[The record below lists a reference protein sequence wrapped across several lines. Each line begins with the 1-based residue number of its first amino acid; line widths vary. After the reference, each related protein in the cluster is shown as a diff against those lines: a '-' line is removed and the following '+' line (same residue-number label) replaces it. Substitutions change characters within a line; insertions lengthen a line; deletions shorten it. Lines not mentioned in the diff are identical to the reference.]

1 MSQHGR
7 LTILVAAVAG
17 FSFLGWLGST
27 RLWDDDEPK
36 NAVCGQEMFERGDWI
51 VPTFNGTLRT
61 DKPILIYW
69 CMLAAFNVLGV
80 NELAI
85 RLPSALAGIGTVVLT
100 FHLGRLLFDRRTGL
114 VASGLLTS
122 ALMFAVLARAATPD
136 SLLIVWITAS
146 LTSFVA
152 GVAAR
157 RGGHFGGDSANSRG
171 TVVPICEHGLPTTAW
186 LLMYASIGIAVLA
199 KGPIGVVMPLGIIGS
214 YLLFF
219 DSPPNQAANTNWLRR
234 CLSYFAPRRIWTIAN
249 TLHVFTGAAIVA
261 LIALPWY
268 IAVAVQTHGEWVT
281 GFLGTHN
288 IGRFMQ
294 PLEHHR
300 GLPIYYPIA
309 IMIGFFPASMFLP
322 VALWSSIHTVRQD
335 TSGRRSSAAFLLC
348 WIACYVGF
356 FTVAATKLPNYVV
369 PCYPALAIVTAA
381 WLILITDRG
390 TAMRTWHLWT
400 GYGASAILGLGITAG
415 LTIAAY
421 KILDIHNFVALPG
434 IIMIVGSLTCLTMLY
449 QNRVSRSVLSF
460 VLTCLLFTA
469 SATIHTGMQ
478 VNDAQDGPYF
488 ARYIHEHIHATSP
501 DAPKIGTYAYFPPS
515 LVYYLGYPVHRPTGP
530 QQLQAFFAEGGD
542 AIVMTR
548 ATFEKQRASL
558 PSDITIL
565 THQQR
570 FLRTDQDIVL
580 VGRPTEVA
588 EGDRRG
594 QQR

>member
-1 MSQHGR
+1 MFHHWR
-7 LTILVAAVAG
+7 FTILVAAVAG
-17 FSFLGWLGST
+17 LSFLGWLGST

-36 NAVCGQEMFERGDWI
+36 NGVCGQEMFERGDWI

-69 CMLAAFNVLGV
+69 CMLAAFNAIGV
-80 NELAI
+80 SELAI
-85 RLPSALAGIGTVVLT
+85 RLPSALAGVGTVVLT
-100 FHLGRLLFDRRTGL
+100 FHLGRLLFDRRIGL
-114 VASGLLTS
+114 IASCLLTS

-136 SLLIVWITAS
+136 SLLILWITAS
-146 LTSFVA
+146 LTCFVA

-157 RGGHFGGDSANSRG
+157 RGGHFSGDAANPRG
-171 TVVPICEHGLPTTAW
+171 PVESVCEHGLPTAAW
-186 LLMYASIGIAVLA
+186 ILMYVAIGVAVLA
-199 KGPIGVVMPLGIIGS
+199 KGPIGVVMPLGIIAS
-214 YLLFF
+214 FLLFF
-219 DSPPNQAANTNWLRR
+219 DSPISPTANANWWRR
-234 CLSYFAPRRIWTIAN
+234 CVAYFAPQRIWTIAK
-249 TLHVFTGAAIVA
+249 TLHIFTGAVIVA

-268 IAVAVQTHGEWVT
+268 VAVALQTHGEWVT

-322 VALWSSIHTVRQD
+322 VALWSSISTVRKD
-335 TSGRRSSAAFLLC
+335 GSGRRGSAAFLLC

-381 WLILITDRG
+381 WLIQVIDRQ
-390 TAMRTWHLWT
+390 AIVRAWHLWV
-400 GYGASAILGLGITAG
+400 GYGASAILGLGVSVG

-421 KILDIHNFVALPG
+421 KILGIHNFVALPG
-434 IIMIVGSLTCLTMLY
+434 IVMIVGGLTCLTMLY
-449 QNRVSRSVLSF
+449 QNRVGRSVLSF
-460 VLTCLLFTA
+460 VVTCLFFTA

-488 ARYIHEHIHATSP
+488 ARYIHEHIHPASP

-515 LVYYLGYPVHRPTGP
+515 LVYYLGHSVYRPSGP
-530 QQLQAFFAEGGD
+530 QQLQEFFAGGGD

-548 ATFEKQRASL
+548 ATFEKQRANL
-558 PSDITIL
+558 PSDIAVL
-565 THQQR
+565 TQQKR
-570 FLRTDQDIVL
+570 FLRTDQEVVL
-580 VGRPTEVA
+580 VGRPTKIA
-588 EGDRRG
+588 EGDHRG

>member
-1 MSQHGR
+1 MSNHWR
-7 LTILVAAVAG
+7 FTFLVAAVAG
-17 FSFLGWLGST
+17 LSFLGWLGST

-36 NAVCGQEMFERGDWI
+36 NAVCGQEMFARGDWI

-69 CMLAAFNVLGV
+69 CMLAVFNAIGV
-80 NELAI
+80 SELAI
-85 RLPSALAGIGTVVLT
+85 RLPSALAGVGTVILT

-114 VASGLLTS
+114 IASCLLTS

-136 SLLIVWITAS
+136 SLLIFWITAS
-146 LTSFVA
+146 LTCYVA

-157 RGGHFGGDSANSRG
+157 RGGHFSGDRLDVHTTA
-171 TVVPICEHGLPTTAW
+171 VPICEHGLPAAAW
-186 LLMYASIGIAVLA
+186 ISMYMAIGVAVLA

-219 DSPPNQAANTNWLRR
+219 DSPITQAANTSWLRR
-234 CLSYFAPRRIWTIAN
+234 CLGYFAPHRIWTIAK

-309 IMIGFFPASMFLP
+309 IIIGFFPASIFLP
-322 VALWSSIHTVRQD
+322 VALWSSFTTARKN
-335 TSGRRSSAAFLLC
+335 GPRGNSAAFLLC

-381 WLILITDRG
+381 WLIFVIDSR
-390 TAMRTWHLWT
+390 ASIRSWHLWT
-400 GYGASAILGLGITAG
+400 GYGTSAVLGLGVTVG

-421 KILDIHNFVALPG
+421 SILDIHSFVALPG
-434 IIMIVGSLTCLTMLY
+434 IVMIVGGLTCLTMLY
-449 QNRVSRSVLSF
+449 QKQVGRSVISF
-460 VLTCLLFTA
+460 VVTGLFFTA

-478 VNDAQDGPYF
+478 VNDAQEGPYF
-488 ARYIHEHIHATSP
+488 ARYIREHIHSTSP

-515 LVYYLGYPVHRPTGP
+515 LVYYLGYPVHRPNGP

-548 ATFEKQRASL
+548 ATFEKQRANL

-565 THQQR
+565 ARQQR
-570 FLRTDQDIVL
+570 FLRTDQEIVL
-580 VGRPTEVA
+580 VGRRTEIA
-588 EGDRRG
+588 EGIHSG
-594 QQR
+594 QPH